1 MTEAE
6 TKSKPKFDLSDGV
19 GKEDFLA
26 ILHGIWHFFFVLLKV
41 ILWPWI
47 WAFREIGRTIRFIKN
62 SHDGTLND
70 SERQFLESLPLFFTV
85 IGLLG
90 GFAVAIIA
98 ILALTDFVVEIFDD
112 FDLIKSLED
121 LAGGIGAIVT
131 VIWEAIKA
139 IAEFTIWFFES
150 VAKVFA
156 GNPFY
161 ALIGLSIIGLTLMIL
176 YFLISET
183 EVVRRLFG
191 RIGSALGFFRNL
203 PSRFYEKTNNWY
215 LSFNRRFAGLVIGRQ
230 RLDNHKQRFFRKVL
244 VATILLGL
252 YTFLGG
258 IIILAN
264 YFADEEALPQLIYLS
279 FTLFMLGVVTGV
291 IELAFLTRVLD
302 MVSRRRYLLKGE
314 ETHSE

>member
-26 ILHGIWHFFFVLLKV
+26 IIYGIWHFIFVLLKV

-112 FDLIKSLED
+112 F
-121 LAGGIGAIVT
+121 
-131 VIWEAIKA
+131 
-139 IAEFTIWFFES
+139 
-150 VAKVFA
+150 
-156 GNPFY
+156 
-161 ALIGLSIIGLTLMIL
+161 
-176 YFLISET
+176 
-183 EVVRRLFG
+183 
-191 RIGSALGFFRNL
+191 
-203 PSRFYEKTNNWY
+203 
-215 LSFNRRFAGLVIGRQ
+215 
-230 RLDNHKQRFFRKVL
+230 
-244 VATILLGL
+244 
-252 YTFLGG
+252 
-258 IIILAN
+258 
-264 YFADEEALPQLIYLS
+264 
-279 FTLFMLGVVTGV
+279 
-291 IELAFLTRVLD
+291 
-302 MVSRRRYLLKGE
+302 
-314 ETHSE
+314 

>member
-1 MTEAE
+1 LTKAE
-6 TKSKPKFDLSDGV
+6 TKTKPKFDLSDGV

-26 ILHGIWHFFFVLLKV
+26 IVYGVWHFIFVLLKI

-47 WAFREIGRTIRFIKN
+47 WALREIGRTIRFIKN
-62 SHDGTLND
+62 SHDDTLNE

-90 GFAVAIIA
+90 GFAVALIA
-98 ILALTDFVVEIFDD
+98 ILALTDVVVDIFED
-112 FDLIKSLED
+112 FDLVKVLED
-121 LAGGIGAIVT
+121 LAGGISEIVGALWDGFIAV
-131 VIWEAIKA
+131 
-139 IAEFTIWFFES
+139 AEFTVDFFQAIFE
-150 VAKVFA
+150 FFG

-161 ALIGLSIIGLTLMIL
+161 ALIGLSIIGVTLVIF

-183 EVVRRLFG
+183 AVVQRLFG
-191 RIGSALGFFRNL
+191 RISSSWEFFKTL
-203 PSRFYEKTNNWY
+203 PYRIYEKTNSWY
-215 LSFNRRFAGLVIGRQ
+215 LTFNRRFAGLVIGRK

-244 VATILLGL
+244 IATILLGL

-264 YFADEEALPQLIYLS
+264 EYADEDALVQLVYLS

-302 MVSRRRYLLKGE
+302 LVSRKRYFLMGE
-314 ETHSE
+314 ETHSK

>member
-1 MTEAE
+1 
-6 TKSKPKFDLSDGV
+6 
-19 GKEDFLA
+19 
-26 ILHGIWHFFFVLLKV
+26 
-41 ILWPWI
+41 I
-47 WAFREIGRTIRFIKN
+47 WAFRELGRTIRFIKN
-62 SHDGTLND
+62 SHDETLNE

-90 GFAVAIIA
+90 GFAVALIA
-98 ILALTDFVVEIFDD
+98 ILALTDFVVDIFDD

-121 LAGGIGAIVT
+121 LAGAITAIVSALWEGFKAVADFT
-131 VIWEAIKA
+131 V
-139 IAEFTIWFFES
+139 WFFET
-150 VAKVFA
+150 VADVFA

-161 ALIGLSIIGLTLMIL
+161 ALIGLSIIGLTLVIL

-191 RIGSALGFFRNL
+191 RIGSLWGFFRNL
-203 PSRFYEKTNNWY
+203 PYRIYEKANNWY
-215 LSFNRRFAGLVIGRQ
+215 LGFNRRFAALVIGRQ

-264 YFADEEALPQLIYLS
+264 YFADEEALPQLVYLS

-302 MVSRRRYLLKGE
+302 LVSRKRYYLMEE
-314 ETHSE
+314 ETQSK